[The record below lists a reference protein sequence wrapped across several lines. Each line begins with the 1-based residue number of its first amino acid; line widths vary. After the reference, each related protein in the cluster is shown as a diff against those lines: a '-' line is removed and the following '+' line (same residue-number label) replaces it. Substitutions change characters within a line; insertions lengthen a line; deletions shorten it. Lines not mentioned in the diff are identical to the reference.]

1 MSKLRRTFSEK
12 FNKKAD
18 SPRIF
23 SGLLGD
29 GYGTVDAGNGKAY
42 VRISNTVNTAVCSS
56 VPYVNNLPVWVGYTT
71 EFPTILRVLGQ
82 QSSSSSEFIDGVGKH
97 AKQHEW
103 MGSGVLGGTDVVN
116 IHLQQFLPLM
126 VMPYSGL
133 QVMIYPGIAWI
144 GSAYDVI
151 ANANSYGK
159 PVPITVDLEPYAVLN
174 NDKEKYLL
182 IGIDTSGNIE
192 IVEGS
197 EVDREAL
204 TPSDIPAASIT
215 MIYKLAAVRRYS
227 AQTEIVVNRDTV
239 DIVDLRFPMWKSV
252 DLDDV
257 VGTMDWD
264 SIDFTNSDLA
274 DLTIKSHTS
283 LSDIGTQTHAELET
297 AIGGK
302 AETVH
307 THAEADITDLDHDAV
322 KISGVDVDLTGIT
335 DGQVIK
341 YDLATTTLIAGDDEG
356 GGTLDE
362 LTDVVITT
370 PADGQALV
378 YDSGNWVN
386 SDIVSGGSLPGVEI
400 DLGSFAT
407 DKSDIDG
414 GSFI

>member
-82 QSSSSSEFIDGVGKH
+82 QSSASSEFIDGVGKH

-116 IHLQQFLPLM
+116 VHLQQFLPLM
-126 VMPYSGL
+126 VIPYSGL
-133 QVMIYPGIAWI
+133 QIMVYPGIAWI
-144 GSAYDVI
+144 DGTYKLIADV
-151 ANANSYGK
+151 NTYNK
-159 PVPITVDLEPYAVLN
+159 PVPQIIDLTFYNVSAAG
-174 NDKEKYLL
+174 KEKYILVGL
-182 IGIDTSGNIE
+182 DTSGEIE
-192 IVEGS
+192 IISGS
-197 EVDREAL
+197 EVDQLTLAL
-204 TPSDIPAASIT
+204 TDIPAASAT
-215 MIYKLAAVRRYS
+215 MVYKLAAIRRYS
-227 AQTEIVVNRDTV
+227 SQAEIVVNRDTV

-257 VGTMDWD
+257 VSTLDWD

-274 DLTIKSHTS
+274 DLTTKSHTS
-283 LSDIGTQTHAELET
+283 LSDIGTITHANLEL

-307 THAEADITDLDHDAV
+307 THVEADITDLDHDAA
-322 KISGVDVDLTGIT
+322 KIAGITVNLTGIT

-341 YDLATTTLIAGDDEG
+341 YDVGTTSLIAGDNEG
-356 GGTLDE
+356 GG
-362 LTDVVITT
+362 
-370 PADGQALV
+370 
-378 YDSGNWVN
+378 
-386 SDIVSGGSLPGVEI
+386 GGSLPGVEI

-407 DKSDIDG
+407 DTSDMDG